1 MEPVRAK
8 RMSEPRTQVQRR
20 ISSGRHGNADLAAAL
35 GEWQASVVCLDT
47 VDPLTTELVRL
58 RCANHH
64 DCHT

>member
-1 MEPVRAK
+1 
-8 RMSEPRTQVQRR
+8 MSRVPRVGP
-20 ISSGRHGNADLAAAL
+20 GRGDARLGTAL
-35 GEWQASVVCLDT
+35 GDWQAAVVLLDA